1 MLAYARHLPVLALYL
16 LVMGLHF
23 WMWRALS
30 SQARRRIAFQA
41 ALLLAAALLTAGFLL
56 GFNTVIRLLPQGEWM
71 AWVRAAAM
79 TWSLAS
85 FGLALMLWI
94 WRLTPAFKPSRRRLL
109 RTASLAA
116 ASAPVFAGGFG
127 AFVERSAIR
136 ARELDLRFP
145 DLPSDLDGL
154 RLAQLT
160 DIHLGPFLSEA
171 ELARAIAMANE
182 FQPHISLVTG
192 DLISERSDPLDACL
206 RLLSGLRAEAGIYG
220 CLGNHEG
227 YAGVESYAA
236 AEGHRL
242 GIQLLRNQKRVLRFG
257 AATLNLAG
265 VDYQK
270 MGGPYLQGLDW
281 LPRPDAF
288 NLLLSHNP
296 DVFPVAAR
304 QGHQLVVAGHTHGG
318 QINVEV
324 FGFPFNVAELY
335 TRFVYGVYWLPGA
348 QLWVSRGL
356 GTVGIPVRF
365 GAPPEV
371 ALIRLTR

>member
-16 LVMGLHF
+16 LVIGMHF
-23 WMWRALS
+23 WMWRALTAS
-30 SQARRRIAFQA
+30 LRRRAFCHGA
-41 ALLLAAALLTAGFLL
+41 FLLAAALLTTGFLL
-56 GFNTVIRLLPQGEWM
+56 GFNTVIRMLPQGEWM

-79 TWSLAS
+79 TWSLVS
-85 FGLALMLWI
+85 LGLASVFWV
-94 WRLTPAFKPSRRRLL
+94 WRHTPAFRPSRRRVL
-109 RTASLAA
+109 RAASLAA

-127 AFVERSAIR
+127 ALVERSVIR
-136 ARELDLRFP
+136 AREVELRFP
-145 DLPSDLDGL
+145 ELPPDLDGL

-160 DIHLGPFLSEA
+160 DIHLGPFLSEK
-171 ELARAIAMANE
+171 ELASAVAIANE
-182 FQPHISLVTG
+182 FQPHLSLVTG

-206 RLLSGLRAEAGIYG
+206 RLLSGLRAEVGTYG

-227 YAGVESYAA
+227 YAGVEAYAA
-236 AEGHRL
+236 AEGQRL
-242 GIQLLRNQKRVLRFG
+242 GIRFLRNQRQTLRFG
-257 AATLNLAG
+257 AGVLNLAG

-270 MGGPYLQGLDW
+270 MGGPYLQGLEW
-281 LPRPDAF
+281 LHSPGAF

-296 DVFPVAAR
+296 DVFPVASR
-304 QGHQLVVAGHTHGG
+304 HGHQLVVAGHTHGG
-318 QINVEV
+318 QVNLEV

-335 TRFVYGVYWLPGA
+335 TPFVYGIYHRPGA
-348 QLWVSRGL
+348 LLWVSRGI

>member
-23 WMWRALS
+23 WMWRVLS
-30 SQARRRIAFQA
+30 ARRRGRAFCHGA
-41 ALLLAAALLTAGFLL
+41 FLLAAALLTAGFLL
-56 GFNTVIRLLPQGEWM
+56 GFNTVIRILPQGEWM

-85 FGLALMLWI
+85 FGAALVLWI
-94 WRLTPAFKPSRRRLL
+94 WRRTPAFNSSRRRLL
-109 RTASLAA
+109 RGASVAA

-136 ARELDLRFP
+136 PCEVELRFP
-145 DLPSDLDGL
+145 ELPPDLDGL

-160 DIHLGPFLSEA
+160 DIHLGPFLSQQ
-171 ELARAIAMANE
+171 ELANAIAMAND
-182 FQPHISLVTG
+182 FQPHLSVVTG

-227 YAGVESYAA
+227 YAGVEAYAA
-236 AEGHRL
+236 AEGQRL
-242 GIQLLRNQKRVLRFG
+242 GIQFLRNQRCALRFG
-257 AATLNLAG
+257 AAILNVAG

-270 MGGPYLQGLDW
+270 MGGPYLQGLEW
-281 LPRPDAF
+281 LHSPGAF
-288 NLLLSHNP
+288 NVLLSHNP
-296 DVFPVAAR
+296 DVFPVAVR
-304 QGHQLVVAGHTHGG
+304 QGHQLVIAGHTHGG
-318 QINVEV
+318 QINLEV

-335 TRFVYGVYWLPGA
+335 TPFVYGIYRCPGA
-348 QLWVSRGL
+348 LLWVSRGL